1 MTKRKFI
8 VQVDKDKCTGCGS
21 CFKKCFKID
30 HPKRCSGCGKCIS
43 VCSVNAISLVER
55 TDNDKRKLGAFSINK
70 LFDKLYDSFLHFL
83 LSDIRM
89 PIPIELKE
97 LVITCKPKKSLELGC
112 GIGQFSSFLAKQEIE
127 ATGVDF
133 SSVAIK
139 QAKERVA
146 DDTFEPT
153 FIVGNVTNL
162 YMLNETFDISFDIG
176 CFHYLYEDE
185 QLKYISE
192 VARLLKPGAI
202 HLLWAL
208 DSTPNKHKFSPEY
221 IADVFGNEFQLA
233 NSTFSRR
240 RIIASHW
247 YWLVRK

>member
-1 MTKRKFI
+1 MKKRSLVMQI
-8 VQVDKDKCTGCGS
+8 DKEKCTRCGKCKER
-21 CFKKCFKID
+21 CFKVN
-30 HPKRCSGCGKCIS
+30 HPKLCAGCGKCVS
-43 VCSVNAISLVER
+43 VCSVNAITLVER
-55 TDNDKRKLGAFSINK
+55 TKNKRKLGAFSINK
-70 LFDKLYDSFLHFL
+70 LFDKLYNSFLHFL
-83 LSDIRM
+83 LSDIRI
-89 PIPIELKE
+89 PVPIELKE

-112 GIGQFSSFLAKQEIE
+112 GIGQFSSFLAKQGIE

-133 SSVAIK
+133 SSVAIE
-139 QAKERVA
+139 QANERVA
-146 DDTFEPT
+146 DDPFEPT
-153 FIVGNVTNL
+153 FIVGDATHL
-162 YMLNETFDISFDIG
+162 SMLDDTFDISFDIG

-185 QLKYISE
+185 QIKYVSE

-240 RIIASHW
+240 RIAASHW
-247 YWLVRK
+247 YWLMRK